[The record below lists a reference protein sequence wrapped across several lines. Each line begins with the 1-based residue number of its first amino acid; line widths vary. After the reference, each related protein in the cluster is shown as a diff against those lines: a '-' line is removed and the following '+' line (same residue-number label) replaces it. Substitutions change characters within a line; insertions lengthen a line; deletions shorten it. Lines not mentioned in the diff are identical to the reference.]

1 MRVFDSLTELIGGTP
16 LLRLKY
22 FEPDTGADILGKLE
36 YFNPAGSVKDRIGYA
51 MIKEAEKKG
60 LINKDAV
67 IIEPTSG
74 NTGIALAFVCAASGY
89 RLILTMPET
98 MSIERRNILK
108 AYGAELVL
116 TPGSDGMMG
125 AIKKAEELAAE
136 LAKKM
141 FGIFSYT
148 VNKKNVKLLRGFDD
162 EFFVP
167 VSRHTEVRKGD
178 IAKVPELEVLS
189 ESKEAG
195 VYIVSA
201 KSGRQIFITGHSEY
215 DPLTLK
221 WEYDRDVSNGL
232 EIEIPHNYYTNDD
245 PHEVPKVRWRAHASM
260 LFSNWLNYYV
270 YQETPYDLNEIG

>member
-22 FEPDTGADILGKLE
+22 FEPDTGAYILGKLE

-232 EIEIPHNYYTNDD
+232 EIEIPHNYYINDD
-245 PHEVPKVRWRAHASM
+245 PHEVPKVRWRAHASL